1 MVRLTEDLFK
11 KLISEPKSE
20 HSVKVLDAN
29 IFYQKWGNPTNPGM
43 VLVHGSGA
51 HSHWWDYV
59 APMLLDQYEVC
70 ALDLT
75 GMGNSDHREHY
86 SPEIFGKEIIA
97 VAKDSGFFDNRPSNP
112 IICGHSLGGYMSIH
126 AANIAPEI
134 IKGVIMIDS
143 PIRPPNFDYSNHRGS
158 GPIRKRKTYPDKKT
172 ILERFKLAP
181 DQPISSSFIIDY
193 IAKNSIQEVN
203 GGFEWKF
210 DDTLFSKLGYPHM
223 PKNHAFNLMCPLAF
237 IYGEKSA
244 LVTTPI
250 LNYMK
255 TIFQKDTPIIEIKG
269 AHHHVLLDK
278 PIELAKS
285 ILAIVK
291 IWI

>member
-1 MVRLTEDLFK
+1 MDQLTEDLFN

-20 HSVKVLDAN
+20 HSLEVLDGN
-29 IFYQKWGNPTNPGM
+29 IFYQKWGTPDNPGI

-51 HSHWWDYV
+51 HSHWWDFV
-59 APMLLDQYEVC
+59 APLLIDQYEVC
-70 ALDLT
+70 ALDLS
-75 GMGNSDHREHY
+75 GMGSSDHREHY
-86 SPEIFGKEIIA
+86 SPEIFGEEIIA
-97 VAKDSGFFDNRPSNP
+97 VAEDSGFFDNRPSNP

-126 AANIAPEI
+126 ATNLASED

-143 PIRPPNFDYSNHRGS
+143 PIRPPHFDYSNHQGS

-181 DQPISSSFIIDY
+181 DQPTDFPFVIDY

-223 PKNHAFNLMCPLAF
+223 PKNNAFNLLCPLGF
-237 IYGEKSA
+237 IYGENSA
-244 LVTTPI
+244 LVTEPI

-255 TIFQKDTPIIEIKG
+255 SKFKEDTPIIEIKG

-278 PIELAKS
+278 PIELAETIKK
-285 ILAIVK
+285 IVEG
-291 IWI
+291 W

>member
-1 MVRLTEDLFK
+1 MDRLTEDLFK

-20 HSVKVLDAN
+20 HSVEVLGAN
-29 IFYQKWGNPTNPGM
+29 IFYQKWGNPTYPGM

-51 HSHWWDYV
+51 HSHWWDFV
-59 APMLLDQYEVC
+59 APLLLDQYEVC

-75 GMGNSDHREHY
+75 GMGNSDHRELY
-86 SPEIFGKEIIA
+86 SPEVFGKEIIA
-97 VAKDSGFFDNRPSNP
+97 VAKDSGFFDNRPSKP

-126 AANIAPEI
+126 AANLIPKI
-134 IKGVIMIDS
+134 IKGVIMVDS
-143 PIRPPNFDYSNHRGS
+143 PIRPPDFDYSNHQGS
-158 GPIRKRKTYPDKKT
+158 GPIRKRKTYPDKKS

-181 DQPISSSFIIDY
+181 DQPSRFPFVINY
-193 IAKNSIQEVN
+193 IAKKSIQEVN

-223 PKNHAFNLMCPLAF
+223 PKNNAFDLVCPLGF

-244 LVTTPI
+244 LITTPI
-250 LNYMK
+250 LGYMK
-255 TIFQKDTPIIEIKG
+255 SKFQQNTPMKEIKG

-278 PIELAKS
+278 PIELAETIK
-285 ILAIVK
+285 K
-291 IWI
+291 IAKDW